1 MPSAATATR
10 AAPIGT
16 GPLHCALED
25 ARDRAYLQELC
36 RAVGCI
42 PADVSSDGIRI
53 DMLRVFDLMRQRG
66 YLVSDPTRPQ
76 AQPRAQRKHRTTWLV
91 NVTLPA
97 SGASFVW
104 AFEVPNT
111 S

>member
-1 MPSAATATR
+1 MSAATATR

-25 ARDRAYLQELC
+25 ARDRAYLQDLW
-36 RAVGCI
+36 RAVACER
-42 PADVSSDGIRI
+42 ADVSSDGIRI

-66 YLVSDPTRPQ
+66 YLVSEPRRPQ
-76 AQPRAQRKHRTTWLV
+76 LQRRQGRSTWLV
-91 NVTLPA
+91 DVTLPA
-97 SGASFVW
+97 GGASFVW
-104 AFEVPNT
+104 AFETPNT